1 MADLGIL
8 TLADGKKKISVMAT
22 PPANLKAPTVTE
34 LAAGIDA
41 ACRIVKSDFSLGPTG
56 SETVDETP
64 LCVKGNGKAW
74 GPSNYEGSMS
84 VFRYFDPA
92 TGAPEVGGAGKIG
105 DELFQAT
112 KVKGTQLT
120 VALRETSKDSTEAW
134 AADDEVQV
142 YSVQTDDP
150 QNDDGQ
156 GYIKRVIKLSVLSA
170 ELDGKV
176 AAGA

>member
-8 TLADGKKKISVMAT
+8 TLADGKKKISVMSTA
-22 PPANLKAPTVTE
+22 PVDLKAPTVTE
-34 LAAGIDA
+34 LTAGIDA
-41 ACRIVKSDFSLGPTG
+41 ACRVVKSDFTLGPTG
-56 SETVDETP
+56 SDTVEETP
-64 LCVKGNGKAW
+64 LCAQGNGKAW

-84 VFRYFDPA
+84 VFRYFDPT
-92 TGAPEVGGAGKIG
+92 TGAPETGGSGAVG
-105 DELFQAT
+105 DELFQAV
-112 KVKGTQLT
+112 KVKGTQLWI
-120 VALRETSKDSTEAW
+120 ALRETSKDSTEAW

-142 YSVQTDDP
+142 YTVQTDDP

-156 GYIKRVIKLSVLSA
+156 GYIKRVVKLTVLAA